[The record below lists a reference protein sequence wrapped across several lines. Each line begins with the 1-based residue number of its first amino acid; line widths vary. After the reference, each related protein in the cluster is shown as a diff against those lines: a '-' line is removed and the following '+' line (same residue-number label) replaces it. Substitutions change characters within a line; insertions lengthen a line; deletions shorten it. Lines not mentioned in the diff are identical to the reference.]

1 MRPPAGL
8 RVSREKRRYDVCF
21 VSCDVWFNSMF
32 PWITLQFSWTSYFLT
47 SGLVGILSKVRSIS
61 SPPPFIPQS
70 IGDYMG
76 TFIIVVSL
84 GYLLCRMA
92 KSSMCNAVVNDSY
105 SRMQGVI
112 ERFVHDV
119 KICATT
125 YTESLCLLAF
135 AYLRFENIGLVCSTL
150 HQSCKWRV
158 VHSFR
163 IVCSA
168 WRGDETYSGS

>member
-47 SGLVGILSKVRSIS
+47 SGLVGILSKVRSVS

-105 SRMQGVI
+105 ARCHRTFCAWCEDLCNYIYGIIMSACFCISPIWKYRTCMQYPSSKLQVKSSS
-112 ERFVHDV
+112 FV
-119 KICATT
+119 
-125 YTESLCLLAF
+125 
-135 AYLRFENIGLVCSTL
+135 
-150 HQSCKWRV
+150 
-158 VHSFR
+158 
-163 IVCSA
+163 
-168 WRGDETYSGS
+168 